1 MKTDRKRPQKEKKKK
16 RIPTTVMESIPYRSV
31 YKNGII
37 EDYDGRFSKTY
48 RLKNTNFDVEEI
60 EKQESMVLAYERF
73 INCIDENMIGQLTII
88 NRSVDQD
95 QIKNGILMKPKNDGQ
110 NWMRSEWNEIFS
122 SHLESGKNNLTKDKH
137 IHNISSS
144 F

>member
-1 MKTDRKRPQKEKKKK
+1 MKEGDTLKTDRKRPQKEKKKK

-60 EKQESMVLAYERF
+60 EKQDTERLDSTIAY
-73 INCIDENMIGQLTII
+73 IQN
-88 NRSVDQD
+88 
-95 QIKNGILMKPKNDGQ
+95 IKDG
-110 NWMRSEWNEIFS
+110 W
-122 SHLESGKNNLTKDKH
+122 LLL
-137 IHNISSS
+137 
-144 F
+144 